1 MKKFFQLAVKL
12 FCNRTEK
19 RKSPAARMRLMFYRD
34 RNETIRYASRAEA
47 KTC

>member
-1 MKKFFQLAVKL
+1 MMKFFQSAVKN
-12 FCNRTEK
+12 CKDK
-19 RKSPAARMRLMFYRD
+19 RKNLTARMRLMFYRD